1 MIGKMISHYRIVEKI
16 GQGGMGIV
24 YKAED
29 TTLGRQVAIKI
40 LPEVFAGDPERLRRF
55 GQEARS
61 ASALNHPNIITI
73 FDIGK
78 HGATPYIVMEFVE
91 GKTLRKIL
99 ADGLLPTKKLLQLAT
114 QIADGLAKSHSAG
127 IVHRD
132 LKPENLMVTND
143 GYVKILDFGLSKLVP
158 ERSGFD
164 SGMATAT
171 MTGTGEGVLLGTIP
185 YMSPEQAAGKPV
197 NYRSDQ
203 FALGSILYE
212 MATGKRPFKRET
224 AQETL
229 AAIIEDEPAPIIR
242 AEADLPALFQ
252 TIVERSLAKDPEER
266 YDSTRDLARDLK
278 EIRDRF
284 MASQRSE
291 RVEKKPGRSKNRR
304 KRRSRIKSLVV
315 LPLANLSADP
325 EQEYFA
331 DGMTEALITN
341 LAKIS
346 ALKVIS
352 RTSAMS
358 YKGTEKL
365 LPEISRELS
374 VDGVVEGSVL
384 RAGERVRITAQLIRA
399 ATDEHLWA
407 ESYER
412 DLRDI
417 LSLQSEVAQAIAREI
432 KIKLSPGEQERMAS
446 TRPVNP
452 EAHEAYLKGRYYL
465 NKITKEGL
473 KKAIDYL
480 HQALDG
486 DPNSA
491 PTYAALAESYVVLG
505 FSGFTP
511 PREVIP
517 RAKAA
522 ALKAIEMEETIAEGH
537 RSLGWTKFFFEWDW
551 PAAETE
557 LKRAIE
563 LNPNDAISHSYYSGF
578 LVAMGRFEEGIAQ
591 RTLSRELDPLS
602 LPFDASYAA
611 CLNAMGLYDEAI
623 ELSRKILEMDPNFFW
638 ANFHLW
644 TAFRRKEMYDEA
656 LAECRQLFSLWG
668 NTEVAEAL
676 QNAYAKSGYKG
687 AMREGADKLVA
698 QARAVYVWPALIA
711 VMYAHAKEKDQ
722 ACQWL
727 EKAYQE
733 RDPLLAEIKTIPAFN
748 DFRSDPRFQDLL
760 RRMNFPE

>member
-1 MIGKMISHYRIVEKI
+1 MIGQTISHYRIVEKI
-16 GQGGMGIV
+16 GQGGMGVV

-29 TTLGRQVAIKI
+29 TTLRRQVAIKI
-40 LPEVFAGDPERLRRF
+40 LPEVFASDPERLRRF

-78 HGATPYIVMEFVE
+78 HGAMPYIVMEFVE

-99 ADGLLPTKKLLQLAT
+99 ADGPLPTKKLLQVAT
-114 QIADGLAKSHSAG
+114 QIAEGLAKSHSAG

-132 LKPENLMVTND
+132 LKPENLMVTSD
-143 GYVKILDFGLSKLVP
+143 GYVKILDFGLSKLMP

-164 SGMATAT
+164 SAMTTVT
-171 MTGTGEGVLLGTIP
+171 MTGTGQGVLLGTIP

-212 MATGKRPFKRET
+212 MATGKLPFRRET
-224 AQETL
+224 AQQTL
-229 AAIIEDEPAPIIR
+229 MAIIEDEPAPIVR
-242 AEADLPALFQ
+242 AEANLPEHFQ
-252 TIVERSLAKDPEER
+252 TVVERSLAKDPEER

-278 EIRDRF
+278 EIRNRF
-284 MASQRSE
+284 MASQQSE
-291 RVEKKPGRSKNRR
+291 PVERKPRRSKDRR

-315 LPLANLSADP
+315 LPLTNLSTDP
-325 EQEYFA
+325 GQEYFT
-331 DGMTEALITN
+331 DGMTEALITD
-341 LAKIS
+341 LAKIG

-358 YKGTEKL
+358 YKGTEKP
-365 LPEISRELS
+365 LPEIARELA

-384 RAGERVRITAQLIRA
+384 QAGGRVRITAQLIRA
-399 ATDEHLWA
+399 ITDEHLWA

-432 KIKLSPGEQERMAS
+432 KIKLSPGERERMAS

-452 EAHEAYLKGRYYL
+452 EAHEAYLRGRYHFHR
-465 NKITKEGL
+465 ITKEGMN
-473 KKAIDYL
+473 KAIDYL

-486 DPNSA
+486 DPSSA
-491 PTYAALAESYVVLG
+491 LAYAALAESYVVLG
-505 FSGFTP
+505 FSGFNP

-517 RAKAA
+517 KAKAA
-522 ALKAIEMEETIAEGH
+522 ALKAIEVDETIAEGH
-537 RSLGWTKFFFEWDW
+537 RSLGWIKFFFDWDW

-557 LKRAIE
+557 FKRAIE
-563 LNPNDAISHSYYSGF
+563 LNPNDASTRSQYSGF
-578 LVAMGRFEEGIAQ
+578 LVAMGRSEEGIAQ
-591 RTLSRELDPLS
+591 GMRSRELDPLS
-602 LPFDASYAA
+602 LP
-611 CLNAMGLYDEAI
+611 LNANFAASLVAMGRYDEAI
-623 ELSRKILEMDPNFFW
+623 EQSWKILEMDPNFFW

-656 LAECRQLFSLWG
+656 LAECRKLFSLWE
-668 NTEVAEAL
+668 NTEVTEAL
-676 QNAYAKSGYKG
+676 QNTYPKSGYKG

-698 QARAVYVWPALIA
+698 QAKAVYVMPTLIA
-711 VMYAHAKEKDQ
+711 LMYAHAEEKDQ

-727 EKAYQE
+727 EKAYEE
-733 RDPLLAEIKTIPAFN
+733 RDPLLVEVKTVPAFN
-748 DFRSDPRFQDLL
+748 DLRSDPRFQELL
-760 RRMNFPE
+760 HRMNFPE

>member
-1 MIGKMISHYRIVEKI
+1 
-16 GQGGMGIV
+16 
-24 YKAED
+24 
-29 TTLGRQVAIKI
+29 
-40 LPEVFAGDPERLRRF
+40 
-55 GQEARS
+55 
-61 ASALNHPNIITI
+61 
-73 FDIGK
+73 
-78 HGATPYIVMEFVE
+78 
-91 GKTLRKIL
+91 
-99 ADGLLPTKKLLQLAT
+99 
-114 QIADGLAKSHSAG
+114 
-127 IVHRD
+127 
-132 LKPENLMVTND
+132 
-143 GYVKILDFGLSKLVP
+143 
-158 ERSGFD
+158 
-164 SGMATAT
+164 
-171 MTGTGEGVLLGTIP
+171 
-185 YMSPEQAAGKPV
+185 
-197 NYRSDQ
+197 
-203 FALGSILYE
+203 
-212 MATGKRPFKRET
+212 
-224 AQETL
+224 
-229 AAIIEDEPAPIIR
+229 
-242 AEADLPALFQ
+242 
-252 TIVERSLAKDPEER
+252 
-266 YDSTRDLARDLK
+266 
-278 EIRDRF
+278 
-284 MASQRSE
+284 
-291 RVEKKPGRSKNRR
+291 
-304 KRRSRIKSLVV
+304 
-315 LPLANLSADP
+315 
-325 EQEYFA
+325 
-331 DGMTEALITN
+331 
-341 LAKIS
+341 
-346 ALKVIS
+346 
-352 RTSAMS
+352 
-358 YKGTEKL
+358 
-365 LPEISRELS
+365 
-374 VDGVVEGSVL
+374 
-384 RAGERVRITAQLIRA
+384 LIRA

-432 KIKLSPGEQERMAS
+432 KIKLSPGEQERIAS

-465 NKITKEGL
+465 YKITKDGV

-480 HQALDG
+480 HQALEG

-602 LPFDASYAA
+602 LPFDAGYAA